1 MEVEKMESKK
11 KFTVKD
17 GDFKKSSWSKN
28 NPKTCVMVAV
38 KPEGIAVRD
47 SNDPDKRT
55 LFFDH
60 EEWSAFVKGIKGGEL
75 C

>member
-1 MEVEKMESKK
+1 MKHKK
-11 KFTVKD
+11 NFAVND

-38 KPEGIAVRD
+38 QPEGVAVRD
-47 SNDPDKRT
+47 SKDPAKQT

-60 EEWSAFVKGIKGGEL
+60 DEWTAFVKGVEGGEFR
-75 C
+75 